1 MLSPGTLIG
10 TQSHVKALTAATEV
24 LNNGNPFSAL
34 NKVNLLA
41 PGTPTIY
48 GVNRVADQFL
58 QVNNQGSY
66 GVGSTGKPRYLRIIA
81 DGSATT
87 WTSTDYPALINGHD
101 DGAAITDAIRL
112 ANVLVVNGVIKHR
125 VQSDA
130 APAASQWKIALSGG
144 VYTLTA
150 KSAAN
155 GAYAAGTVLEFYM
168 ATAADI
174 VTQGPLVAGTLI
186 EGTCYDFMLATT
198 AAAMFADR
206 L

>member
-1 MLSPGTLIG
+1 MIG
-10 TQSHVKALTAATEV
+10 SNPHLLTLTAATEV
-24 LNNGNPFSAL
+24 LAGKQNPFTAL
-34 NKVNLLA
+34 NKVFLQA
-41 PGTPTIY
+41 PATPTIY
-48 GVNRVADQFL
+48 GINRVPESLL

-66 GVGSTGKPRYLRIIA
+66 GLGSTGKPRYLRIVA

-101 DGAAITDAIRL
+101 DGGAITNAIRL
-112 ANVLVVNGVIKHR
+112 ANVLVVNGLIKHR

-130 APAASQWKIALSGG
+130 TPGASEWKIALSGG

-155 GAYAAGTVLEFYM
+155 GAYAAGTILEFYM
-168 ATAADI
+168 GTVADI
-174 VTQGPLVAGTLI
+174 VTQGPLVANVQI

-198 AAAMFADR
+198 VAVMTADR
-206 L
+206 V